1 MNKSLPVPLPQA
13 QRVAKS
19 LADTTNYDP
28 DIKETGALDL
38 AKIIVDEK
46 VEEAT
51 EKRIC
56 TAFIEHLRNE
66 NTQVRATAVRCINN
80 VASRISDSNL
90 TMILT
95 KLSEETINPT
105 KEANK
110 DSNAIHATD
119 KEMSEMYA
127 LAIENILET
136 THESAKEEVQE
147 NIIKSLGANMLKGI
161 ETKPE
166 HVKIACLSIC
176 TRLFKVFGQLILRS
190 AAALINKDQFMKAII
205 EQMTKGTSMNLKK
218 KAS

>member
-46 VEEAT
+46 VEEGA

-66 NTQVRATAVRCINN
+66 NTQVRATAVRCINS

-95 KLSEETINPT
+95 KLSEETISPT

-110 DSNAIHATD
+110 D
-119 KEMSEMYA
+119 
-127 LAIENILET
+127 
-136 THESAKEEVQE
+136 
-147 NIIKSLGANMLKGI
+147 
-161 ETKPE
+161 
-166 HVKIACLSIC
+166 
-176 TRLFKVFGQLILRS
+176 
-190 AAALINKDQFMKAII
+190 
-205 EQMTKGTSMNLKK
+205 
-218 KAS
+218 